1 MNSNKFVFYRVDGYG
16 DQFCFMDGGTDPQP
30 VFACSKVLKKNLFSA
45 NAPIGIVLLFIYL
58 FTLL

>member
-1 MNSNKFVFYRVDGYG
+1 
-16 DQFCFMDGGTDPQP
+16 MDGGTDPQP

>member
-1 MNSNKFVFYRVDGYG
+1 
-16 DQFCFMDGGTDPQP
+16 MDGGTDPQP
-30 VFACSKVLKKNLFSA
+30 VFACSKVLKKKKNFSA